1 MALIRKLKR
10 ITENVY
16 ITPDL
21 RKKVNMILM
30 DSRFINIKNS
40 NYKI

>member
-1 MALIRKLKR
+1 MRKLKR

-16 ITPDL
+16 ITSDL
-21 RKKVNMILM
+21 RRKVNMILM